1 MDRVERVRE
10 KMREHDVDGLVIS
23 NDEEGKVDIRYLTG
37 FTGSRAFCLITGD
50 SQYFLTDGRYDLQ
63 SRQEVDG
70 WDILI
75 HDTKSDLWND
85 ITQKLSGVERIGL
98 VKDKESWG
106 FQRELE
112 AGLDSCEL
120 VALPDIV
127 AEVRSVKDDAEVDT
141 IRRAIRQMESVLR
154 YVFTLIK
161 PGVSDRE
168 LATELK
174 IALMR
179 RGLEISFS
187 PIIVSGAHSA
197 IVHGNPF
204 ELPNKKVAEGDIIQ
218 FDVGCWVDGYSSD
231 ISRVAVCG
239 MATDKQRKMHAALMR
254 AINEAVKL
262 YRPGVVFEDANKLAK
277 GIMEEEGFPKFSH
290 GLGHGLGMEVHEP
303 PYNFDVF
310 EVGNVVTVEPGIYI
324 EGYGGMRI
332 ERDVLITKSGSR
344 YLDRLSTALKEV
356 PIK

>member
-10 KMREHDVDGLVIS
+10 KMREHDVDGFVIT
-23 NDEEGKVDIRYLTG
+23 NDEEDKVDIRYLTG

-75 HDTKSDLWND
+75 HNTESDLWND
-85 ITQKLSGVERIGL
+85 ITQKLGSVKRIGL
-98 VKDKESWG
+98 VKNKESWG

-112 AGLDSCEL
+112 ARLDSCEL

-127 AEVRSVKDDAEVDT
+127 AKVRAVKDNTEVDT
-141 IRRAIRQMESVLR
+141 IRRAIREMESVLR

-179 RGLEISFS
+179 KGLNISFS

-204 ELPNKKVAEGDIIQ
+204 ELPYKEVVESDIIQ

-231 ISRVAVCG
+231 ISRVAICG
-239 MATDKQRKMHAALMR
+239 RATDEQRKMHAALMH
-254 AINEAVKL
+254 AINAAVKL
-262 YRPGVVFEDANKLAK
+262 YRPGVVFEQPDKLAK
-277 GIMEEEGFPKFSH
+277 EIIEEEGFPPFGH
-290 GLGHGLGMEVHEP
+290 GLGHGLGMEVHEA
-303 PYNFDVF
+303 PYKSDVL